1 LSRRRRRPPPPPPPR
16 RRNGPRRRHLH
27 QRPQHHPSRNARDP
41 GRHDLDNTWAALND
55 GFAEGG
61 YKESGI
67 GRLRGPLAITEFQ
80 EAKTVVHA
88 IPPFPTKETD
98 MPTTPAETTSP
109 IEVVGEWL
117 QNLMDP
123 DVVERIVAPDATY
136 VSLNA
141 ENAELNQILPWA
153 GTSHGPQA
161 FLNALGVMFSRWA
174 TEGFNVTTMFA
185 SDENVAVFGDFRYRS
200 HSLGKIVTSPFS
212 MLVKVVDGKV
222 TYVQFLEDTYATAAS
237 FRKDG
242 SWTVQTEPDASPFEV
257 QEVQS

>member
-1 LSRRRRRPPPPPPPR
+1 
-16 RRNGPRRRHLH
+16 
-27 QRPQHHPSRNARDP
+27 
-41 GRHDLDNTWAALND
+41 
-55 GFAEGG
+55 
-61 YKESGI
+61 
-67 GRLRGPLAITEFQ
+67 
-80 EAKTVVHA
+80 
-88 IPPFPTKETD
+88 

-136 VSLNA
+136 ISLNT
-141 ENAELNQILPWA
+141 ENAELNKIMPWT

-161 FLNALGVMFSRWA
+161 FLDALGAMFSRW
-174 TEGFNVTTMFA
+174 ENQGFNVTTMFA

-200 HSLGKIVTSPFS
+200 NSLGKVVTSPFS
-212 MLVKVVDGKV
+212 ILVKVVDGKV

-242 SWTVQTEPDASPFEV
+242 SWTVQTEPDALPFEV
-257 QEVQS
+257 QEGPA